1 MKSYLTVMT
10 DQKKLLGRWSLVFF
24 IILFLILLGFFNPL
38 KGQDWPPHTIEDNS
52 QECAWVRMADM
63 DGDEDMD
70 VVAIA
75 RGELMEIVWYE
86 APSWN
91 KHIIDGEANG
101 PWVVEVVDLDGD
113 GDLDVVSSQR
123 DAGTVTWYEAPSWEQ
138 HIITSDLA
146 GAVGFQVADMDG
158 DDTLDVVACGIFSNT
173 VVWYEAPLWEE
184 HLIADNFNGATWI
197 HVVDIDG
204 DDTLDVV
211 ATAMGENAVK
221 WFQGPDWLS
230 NTIDDNLPGA
240 GFIDV
245 ADLNLDGVPDMVCT
259 GLVEN
264 NYGHLVWYAGPTW
277 LKTIIDDRLR
287 WPYGLKI
294 ADING
299 DPYPDIVCAAEI
311 SNDLNWYAG
320 PKMTKQ
326 VIDSYLFR
334 ALSVDVGDMDGDQD
348 LDIVATTFEPGEIF
362 WYENTLPNMLNVPA
376 EFSTIQAAIDAA
388 VDGDVVLVEDNT
400 YYENINFKGKAIT
413 VTSRF
418 YVDGDTSHI
427 SNTIIDGSQHEN
439 PDSGSVVYFVSGEDT
454 NSVLCGFTIT
464 GGSGTKMVNN
474 ALTLK
479 GGAGI
484 RMLLSGGIVENNI
497 ITQNTLQGTA
507 DVHFGAGMSA
517 ICNRGNYI
525 IVREN
530 TFKNNSMIAGNG
542 WGAGVGIGTEGTMIF
557 EKNIVSYNKIDASV
571 NGLGGGIMV
580 DGNWDRDGQN
590 IINRNT
596 ISYNEV
602 HCVNNL
608 NTRGGGIAVNYAHA
622 TITNNIIHNNTCE
635 GYGGGLHLNHN
646 DDIGRISKITLI
658 NNTVVQ
664 NESPHGGGIYLRG
677 SYFKPVVFNSIVWDN
692 NEGDQISGY
701 TDKLELRYSDIQSG
715 WSGDGNIDLDPKFVD
730 PENNDFHLKEF
741 SPCVGRGIDS
751 LEIEGIVYTA
761 PAYDCDGSERP
772 CDIAGDGKVDMG
784 AYESIFKFT
793 HLRDKLWNGPLSFS
807 LSQNYPNPFNP
818 TTKINYE
825 LPMTNYVNLSV
836 YNLLGQE
843 VITLVDEK
851 QNAGY
856 YQVQWDASRFA
867 SGVYYYRIEAG
878 EFVDVKKMI
887 LLR

>member
-10 DQKKLLGRWSLVFF
+10 DQKKLLGRWYLIFF
-24 IILFLILLGFFNPL
+24 IILFLILLGFLNPL
-38 KGQDWPPHTIEDNS
+38 RGQDWSQYTIEDNS
-52 QECAWVRMADM
+52 QECAWVRMVDM

-75 RGELMEIVWYE
+75 HGDLMEIVWYE

-91 KHIIDGEANG
+91 KHLIDGDADG
-101 PWVVEVVDLDGD
+101 PWVLEVADMDGD

-123 DAGTVTWYEAPSWEQ
+123 DAGTIVWYEAPSWEKY
-138 HIITSDLA
+138 IITSDLE
-146 GAVGFQVADMDG
+146 GAVGLQVEDMDG

-184 HLIADNFNGATWI
+184 YLIAENFNGATWA

-204 DDTLDVV
+204 DDTLDVL
-211 ATAMGENAVK
+211 ATAIGENAVK
-221 WFQGPDWLS
+221 WFKGPDWLP
-230 NTIDDNLPGA
+230 NTVDDDLPGA
-240 GFIDV
+240 GFFDV
-245 ADLNLDGVPDMVCT
+245 ADLNLDGIPDVVCT
-259 GLVEN
+259 GMVEN
-264 NYGHLVWYAGPTW
+264 NYGHLVWYEGPNW
-277 LKTIIDDRLR
+277 LKKVIDNRLR

-299 DPYPDIVCAAEI
+299 DPYPDIICSAEL

-320 PKMTKQ
+320 PAMTKH

-334 ALSVDVGDMDGDQD
+334 ALSVDAGDMDGDKD

-362 WYENTLPNMLNVPA
+362 WYENTLPTLLNVPA
-376 EFSTIQAAIDAA
+376 DFTTIQAAIDAA
-388 VDGDVVLVEDNT
+388 VDGDVVLVEDDT

-427 SNTIIDGSQHEN
+427 SNTIINGSQHTN
-439 PDSGSVVYFVSGEDT
+439 PDSGSVVYFTSGEDT

-464 GGSGTKMVNN
+464 GGSGTKIISNN
-474 ALTLK
+474 LTLK

-497 ITQNTLQGTA
+497 ITENTLQGAA
-507 DVHFGAGMSA
+507 DIHFGAGMSA
-517 ICNRGNYI
+517 ICNSGNYI
-525 IVREN
+525 LVREN
-530 TFKNNSMIAGNG
+530 TFKNNSIIAEQGAS
-542 WGAGVGIGTEGTMIF
+542 WGAGIGITTEGTMIF
-557 EKNIVSYNKIDASV
+557 ERNTVSYNEIDASDI
-571 NGLGGGIMV
+571 GIGGGIMV

-590 IINRNT
+590 ILNRNI

-608 NTRGGGIAVNYAHA
+608 NTRGAGIAVNYAHA

-635 GYGGGLHLNHN
+635 GYGGGLHLNHP
-646 DDIGRISKITLI
+646 DDIGRLSQMTLI

-664 NESPHGGGIYLRG
+664 NESPHGGGIFVRG
-677 SYFKPVVFNSIVWDN
+677 NYFNPVVINSILWN
-692 NEGDQISGY
+692 NIGGDQISSIAEN
-701 TDKLELRYSDIQSG
+701 LVVVYSDIQGG
-715 WSGDGNIDLDPKFVD
+715 WTGDGNIDLDPLFAD
-730 PENNDFHLKEF
+730 TIGYQLSDN
-741 SPCVGRGIDS
+741 SPCISAATDSIKID
-751 LEIEGIVYTA
+751 EIWYYCPDHCIGDNPRPMPEGTI
-761 PAYDCDGSERP
+761 P
-772 CDIAGDGKVDMG
+772 DIG
-784 AYESIFKFT
+784 ACENPNGVTHILYNEFHIPQTFK
-793 HLRDKLWNGPLSFS
+793 

-818 TTKINYE
+818 TTAIGYQLSAVSDVE
-825 LPMTNYVNLSV
+825 LSV
-836 YNLLGQE
+836 YNLLGQK
-843 VITLVDEK
+843 VVTLVSER
-851 QNAGY
+851 QAAGY
-856 YQVQWDASRFA
+856 YKVEWDASGFA